1 VLCSLTDDEGDENG
15 RMKELGNRLTQLLY
29 VHLRTCNMR
38 LKRLSHDVQKVGAVL
53 SGTYSSTAP
62 TQSPPSHPTLVHH
75 SHCNADPACSAT
87 EFVSMTSIQ
96 HRYSHSPFTS
106 SFMCVPCTLWPD
118 GVSLALSDSCNGSIR

>member
-1 VLCSLTDDEGDENG
+1 MLCSLTDDEGDENG

-38 LKRLSHDVQKVGAVL
+38 LKRLAHDVQKVGAVL

-62 TQSPPSHPTLVHH
+62 TQSPTSHPTLVHH
-75 SHCNADPACSAT
+75 SHCNADPACSAA

-96 HRYSHSPFTS
+96 HRYSL
-106 SFMCVPCTLWPD
+106 TLHIIIH
-118 GVSLALSDSCNGSIR
+118 VSTLHAMARWRELGPLGFL

>member
-1 VLCSLTDDEGDENG
+1 MLCSLTDDEGDENG

-75 SHCNADPACSAT
+75 SHCNADPACSAA

-96 HRYSHSPFTS
+96 HRYSL
-106 SFMCVPCTLWPD
+106 TLHIIIH
-118 GVSLALSDSCNGSIR
+118 VSTLHAMARWRELGPLGFL